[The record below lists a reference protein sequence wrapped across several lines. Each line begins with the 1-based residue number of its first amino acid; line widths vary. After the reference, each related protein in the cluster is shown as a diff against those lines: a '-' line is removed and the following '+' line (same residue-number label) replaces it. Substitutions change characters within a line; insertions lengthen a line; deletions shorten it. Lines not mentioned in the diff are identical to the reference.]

1 MNICSLSLQPNKII
15 NILKLEVIMP
25 RGDKTGPNGIGPMT
39 GRQMGYC
46 VGNDRPGLETSAR
59 GFGRGR
65 GFGDGFGRGMGNRF
79 GYGRG
84 NRFYSEEAIPNVSEK
99 TLLENEVKIL
109 KEQLSAMEK
118 TI

>member
-1 MNICSLSLQPNKII
+1 
-15 NILKLEVIMP
+15 MP

-46 VGNDRPGLETSAR
+46 VGNDRAGFETPVS
-59 GFGRGR
+59 GFGRGFGG
-65 GFGDGFGRGMGNRF
+65 GFGRGFGRGMGNRF

-118 TI
+118 KLSGLNKKD